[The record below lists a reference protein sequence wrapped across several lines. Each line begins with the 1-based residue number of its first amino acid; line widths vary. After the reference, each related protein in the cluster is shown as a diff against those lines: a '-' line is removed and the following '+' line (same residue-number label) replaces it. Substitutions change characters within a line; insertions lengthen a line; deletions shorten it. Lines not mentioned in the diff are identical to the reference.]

1 MLPFINYLS
10 PKGSIMT
17 TNTEDTIAV
26 FTARSPDRIVA
37 EGGSQAWVL
46 NPARAKHCTWLV
58 CTQNQHNP
66 DHEFEDATEPHG
78 EGFLVG
84 RISSIRKTEEPQE
97 DDKERYIIGISEFAR
112 IKLPNAWDGGRNPVR
127 YTSLATMGID
137 VDTLTFEPI
146 PEAAQPTPSRNQAA
160 QFSATTAP
168 LTIAE
173 AKRQLATAFGVKVE
187 AVEITIRG

>member
-1 MLPFINYLS
+1 
-10 PKGSIMT
+10 MT
-17 TNTEDTIAV
+17 TDTEDAIAV

-84 RISSIRKTEEPQE
+84 RISSIRKTEEEQE
-97 DDKERYIIGISEFAR
+97 VDKERYIIAISEFSR
-112 IKLPNAWDGGRNPVR
+112 VKLPNAWDGGRNPVR
-127 YTSLATMGID
+127 YTSLAAMGID
-137 VDTLTFEPI
+137 IGALTFEPM
-146 PEAAQPTPSRNQAA
+146 PETAQPMPTRNQVT
-160 QFSATTAP
+160 QTSATVAP

-173 AKRQLATAFGVKVE
+173 AKRQLAAAFGVKVE